1 MNYININNVLENVP
15 IMIPYDGTNML
26 YQDTTQSRIYNA
38 TYNKSDGD
46 NNVVIDTYYRDMTS
60 KANIYII
67 QLRIIK
73 PDIING
79 PEYYQYSDLMPS
91 NDPYTFFQAN
101 KLSNEDIITIV
112 YCNRNT
118 NANFERF
125 AGSITPMD
133 INNNAISIKD
143 FKINVTMYTYQ
154 LS

>member
-1 MNYININNVLENVP
+1 MNYININNVLENIP
-15 IMIPYDGTNML
+15 IMIPSDGTNLL
-26 YQDTTQSRIYNA
+26 YQDTTDSRIYNRI
-38 TYNKSDGD
+38 YNKSDND
-46 NNVVIDTYYRDMTS
+46 INVIDANYYGMTS
-60 KANIYII
+60 RANIYII
-67 QLRIIK
+67 QLQIIK
-73 PDIING
+73 PDITNG

-112 YCNRNT
+112 YSNRNSHS
-118 NANFERF
+118 NFERF

-154 LS
+154 IS